1 MNPDDESKVGS
12 KVGRTPGPGDLDP
25 SAIVAISMSLDEF
38 TFASYDRASY
48 VTVSGNQLREL
59 RDYMT
64 VSEWRELDR
73 KVKGAVSSGSS
84 EIGFATP
91 PASSVPTSAP
101 NPKFTV
107 PPSTVSE
114 TLAAQAASDGSP
126 AAIAKTVMNAL
137 TKMGATSDDAL
148 AIILAEI
155 EASDDPF
162 KASGDWI
169 AKITN
174 AANAVV
180 KEVEGD
186 EQ

>member
-25 SAIVAISMSLDEF
+25 SAIVAISVSLDEF

-91 PASSVPTSAP
+91 PASSVPER
-101 NPKFTV
+101 
-107 PPSTVSE
+107 TVSE
-114 TLAAQAASDGSP
+114 TLAAQAASDGGP
-126 AAIAKTVMNAL
+126 AASAKAVMNAL

-155 EASDDPF
+155 AASDDPF

-186 EQ
+186 EGDEQ